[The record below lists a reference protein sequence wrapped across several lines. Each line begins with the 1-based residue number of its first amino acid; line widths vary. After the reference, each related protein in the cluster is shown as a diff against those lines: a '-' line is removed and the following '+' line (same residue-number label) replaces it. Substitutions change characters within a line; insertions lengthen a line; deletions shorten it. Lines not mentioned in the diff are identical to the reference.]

1 VGTTAYSF
9 QELCLIAPQCDDD
22 HDDKAVEECSIIV
35 VQLVII
41 IGGQQGGNSGRGRSM
56 RTKPI
61 FALGNFSL
69 LDNNIPSCQA
79 AAHIES

>member
-1 VGTTAYSF
+1 MKSVQLLLF
-9 QELCLIAPQCDDD
+9 
-22 HDDKAVEECSIIV
+22 
-35 VQLVII
+35 QLVII
-41 IGGQQGGNSGRGRSM
+41 IGGQQGGNPGRGRSIQ
-56 RTKPI
+56 TKPI

>member
-1 VGTTAYSF
+1 MMTMMIKLLKSVQLLLF
-9 QELCLIAPQCDDD
+9 
-22 HDDKAVEECSIIV
+22 
-35 VQLVII
+35 QLVII

-61 FALGNFSL
+61 FASDNFSL